1 MKNIFKIITLL
12 FAMAFVMPCEAK
24 NDEEIT
30 LIVTSD
36 GTNKD
41 EAIKNTLRTAIEQ
54 AYGVFVSA
62 NTDILSDELIK
73 DEIVTISSGNIKKFE
88 EIAVVNESDKVIT
101 TLKIIV
107 SKGKLLS
114 YAKSKGSECELDG
127 DAIFADIQLQELY
140 KHNEEK
146 LFENLCAE
154 LEHLFLNGYDYKV
167 NVKRADKSYTGY
179 IGSSYGSYNPN
190 HDPDNNVCF
199 ECDIFVKLNEQ
210 GELAWKK
217 LISTLKDVGQSYN
230 PNKFRLFSDG
240 NGQQDFTEELSL
252 IKPTRFLID
261 GAYYER
267 DNFKVRSRKTCYLVE
282 NLIDKLPRI
291 TKNIMIEY
299 GEKQI
304 DISKDLSDLE
314 EDRYGGTPSCLIS
327 TRPYSRKKGSNCGEY
342 RYFLNVPK
350 EDLKGVKAISVKAN
364 DTFKF

>member
-1 MKNIFKIITLL
+1 
-12 FAMAFVMPCEAK
+12 MAFVMPCEAK

-62 NTDILSDELIK
+62 NTDILSDELVK

-179 IGSSYGSYNPN
+179 IGASYGSYNPN

-217 LISTLKDVGQSYN
+217 LINTLKDVGQSYN
-230 PNKFRLFSDG
+230 PDKFRLFGDG
-240 NGQQDFTEELSL
+240 NGQQDFTEELSI
-252 IKPTRFLID
+252 IKPTWFYNGGD
-261 GAYYER
+261 YER
-267 DNFKVRSRKTCYLVE
+267 DMFKVRSRKTCYLVE
-282 NLIDKLPRI
+282 NLMHKLPRI
-291 TKNIMIEY
+291 TTNIMIEY
-299 GEKQI
+299 GGKQI
-304 DISKDLSDLE
+304 DISENLSYMKEDLSD
-314 EDRYGGTPSCLIS
+314 GTLTVLNNI
-327 TRPYSRKKGSNCGEY
+327 RPYSRKKGSNCGEY